1 MLILGIETSCDDTA
15 AAVVQDGS
23 KVLSSVVQN
32 QDDLHSPFGGIV
44 PEMASRRHLE
54 VIDSV
59 VRRAIESST
68 ASLEELDLI
77 SVTAGPGLVGSLLVG
92 LSYAKGLSYATGLP
106 LVPVD
111 HIQGHLMTLDL
122 AGGTPLPAVSLV
134 SSGGHTTLYH
144 LSVEAPPRV
153 LGTTLDD
160 AAGEALD
167 KAAKM
172 LGLGFP
178 GGPAMEKAALGGNA
192 SALKLPRPLSGKDT
206 LDFSFSGL
214 KTSLFTWLKR
224 EGYFDST
231 SEGRCLPLS
240 IADLAAS
247 YQQAV
252 VDTLIE
258 KCLMALRRTGTP
270 NLLIVGG
277 VARNAL
283 LRERAAAAAGE
294 ERFQA
299 HFPPPELCTDNAAM
313 IAALGYRQ
321 RERAAVDSL
330 DINAYSTKALK
341 SGFRAPDKT
350 GAAKSARKSAK
361 NSARKSAKN
370 SAKIYGGY

>member
-59 VRRAIESST
+59 VRRAIEYST

-192 SALKLPRPLSGKDT
+192 SALELPRPLSGKDT

-231 SEGRCLPLS
+231 TEGRRLPLS
-240 IADLAAS
+240 LADLAAS

-258 KCLMALRRTGTP
+258 RCLMALRRTGTP

-294 ERFQA
+294 ERFQV

-341 SGFRAPDKT
+341 SGFRALAKT

-361 NSARKSAKN
+361 NSAKKL
-370 SAKIYGGY
+370 GGL

>member
-1 MLILGIETSCDDTA
+1 MLTLGIETSCDDTA
-15 AAVVQDGS
+15 AAVVQDG
-23 KVLSSVVQN
+23 KRVLSSVVQN

-59 VRRAIESST
+59 VHRAIKDAST
-68 ASLEELDLI
+68 SFEDINLI
-77 SVTAGPGLVGSLLVG
+77 SVTAGPGLIGSLLVG

-134 SSGGHTTLYH
+134 SSGGHTTLYQ
-144 LSVEAPPRV
+144 LSADDAPLV

-172 LGLGFP
+172 LGLGYP
-178 GGPAMEKAALGGNA
+178 GGPAMEKAAAGGDP
-192 SALKLPRPLSGKDT
+192 SALDLPRPLSGKDT

-214 KTSLFTWLKR
+214 KTSLFTWLRR
-224 EGYFDST
+224 EGYLDST
-231 SEGRCLPLS
+231 TEGRHLPLPIS
-240 IADLAAS
+240 DLAAS

-252 VDTLIE
+252 VDTLVE
-258 KCLMALRRTGTP
+258 RCLMALRRTGAP

-277 VARNAL
+277 VARNTL
-283 LRERAAAAAGE
+283 LRERAAAAAAVEGFE
-294 ERFQA
+294 V
-299 HFPPPELCTDNAAM
+299 HFPPGYLCTDNAAM

-321 RERAAVDSL
+321 REKAVMDPL
-330 DINAYSTKALK
+330 DINAYSTK
-341 SGFRAPDKT
+341 SMRSEFGV
-350 GAAKSARKSAK
+350 SARKSARR
-361 NSARKSAKN
+361 SARRPARKS
-370 SAKIYGGY
+370 GGH

>member
-1 MLILGIETSCDDTA
+1 MPMLTLGIETSCDDTA
-15 AAVVQDGS
+15 AAVVRGGTR
-23 KVLSSVVQN
+23 VLSSVVQN

-59 VRRAIESST
+59 VGRAIEASA
-68 ASLEELDLI
+68 ASLEEMDLI

-111 HIQGHLMTLDL
+111 HIQAHIMTLDL

-144 LSVEAPPRV
+144 LDSEASPRI

-172 LGLGFP
+172 LGLGYP
-178 GGPAMEKAALGGNA
+178 GGPAMEKAAAGGDP
-192 SALKLPRPLSGKDT
+192 SALELPRPLSGKDT

-214 KTSLFTWLKR
+214 KTSLFTWLR
-224 EGYFDST
+224 RQGYFDQTIS
-231 SEGRCLPLS
+231 GRRLPLS

-252 VDTLIE
+252 VDSLIE
-258 KCLMALRRTGTP
+258 RCLMALRHTGTS

-283 LRERAAAAAGE
+283 LREQAAREAGE
-294 ERFQA
+294 AGFEV
-299 HFPPPELCTDNAAM
+299 HFPPPQLCTDNAAM

-321 RERAAVDSL
+321 RERAIADPT
-330 DINAYSTKALK
+330 DINVYSTKAL
-341 SGFRAPDKT
+341 RAEIQAPVRT
-350 GAAKSARKSAK
+350 AAGASARRYDRRSDER
-361 NSARKSAKN
+361 S
-370 SAKIYGGY
+370 GGN

>member
-1 MLILGIETSCDDTA
+1 MLTLGIETSCDDTA
-15 AAVVQDGS
+15 AAVVLNGNQ
-23 KVLSSVVQN
+23 VLSSVVQN

-54 VIDSV
+54 VMDSV
-59 VRRAIESST
+59 VRRAMEAST
-68 ASLEELDLI
+68 ASLEEIGLI

-111 HIQGHLMTLDL
+111 HIQAHMMTLDL
-122 AGGTPLPAVSLV
+122 AGGTPLPGVFLV

-144 LSVEAPPRV
+144 LDTGGDPIV

-172 LGLGFP
+172 LGLGYP
-178 GGPAMEKAALGGNA
+178 GGPAIESAAASGDP

-214 KTSLFTWLKR
+214 KTSLFTWLRR
-224 EGYFDST
+224 EGYFDQT
-231 SEGRCLPLS
+231 LAGRRLPLS

-252 VDTLIE
+252 VDSLIE
-258 KCLMALRRTGTP
+258 RCLMALRHTGAS
-270 NLLIVGG
+270 NLVIVGG
-277 VARNAL
+277 VARNTL
-283 LRERAAAAAGE
+283 LREQAAAKAVEAGVE
-294 ERFQA
+294 V
-299 HFPPPELCTDNAAM
+299 HIPPPQLCTDNAAM

-321 RERAAVDSL
+321 RERAMMDPL
-330 DINAYSTKALK
+330 KINVYSTKALRSEFKAPTWTAAGISASRSAKK
-341 SGFRAPDKT
+341 SG
-350 GAAKSARKSAK
+350 G
-361 NSARKSAKN
+361 N
-370 SAKIYGGY
+370 

>member
-1 MLILGIETSCDDTA
+1 LTLGIETSCDDTA
-15 AAVVQDGS
+15 AAVVEKGHR
-23 KVLSSVVQN
+23 VLSSVVQN

-59 VRRAIESST
+59 VRRAIEASG
-68 ASLEELDLI
+68 ASLGEMELI

-106 LVPVD
+106 LVSVD

-134 SSGGHTTLYH
+134 SSGGHTTLYY
-144 LSVEAPPRV
+144 LNDLDPPRV

-178 GGPAMEKAALGGNA
+178 GGPAMEKTAAGGDPW
-192 SALKLPRPLSGKDT
+192 ALKLPRPLSGKDT

-214 KTSLFTWLKR
+214 KTALYTWLKR

-231 SEGRCLPLS
+231 TEGRRLPLS
-240 IADLAAS
+240 ITDLAAS
-247 YQQAV
+247 
-252 VDTLIE
+252 IS
-258 KCLMALRRTGTP
+258 K
-270 NLLIVGG
+270 
-277 VARNAL
+277 
-283 LRERAAAAAGE
+283 
-294 ERFQA
+294 
-299 HFPPPELCTDNAAM
+299 PEW
-313 IAALGYRQ
+313 I
-321 RERAAVDSL
+321 
-330 DINAYSTKALK
+330 
-341 SGFRAPDKT
+341 P
-350 GAAKSARKSAK
+350 
-361 NSARKSAKN
+361 
-370 SAKIYGGY
+370 

>member
-15 AAVVQDGS
+15 AAVVQDGRR
-23 KVLSSVVQN
+23 VLSSVVQN

-54 VIDSV
+54 VVDSV

-68 ASLEELDLI
+68 VALEELDLI

-144 LSVEAPPRV
+144 LHPEDPPGV

-172 LGLGFP
+172 LGLGYP
-178 GGPAMEKAALGGNA
+178 GGPAMERAALGGNA
-192 SALKLPRPLSGKDT
+192 SALELPRPLSGKNT

-214 KTSLFTWLKR
+214 KTSLFTWLRR

-231 SEGRCLPLS
+231 TEGRRLPLS

-258 KCLMALRRTGTP
+258 RCLMALRRTGTP
-270 NLLIVGG
+270 NLVIVGG

-283 LRERAAAAAGE
+283 LRERAAAVAVKEG
-294 ERFQA
+294 FQV

-321 RERAAVDSL
+321 REMATVDPL
-330 DINAYSTKALK
+330 DINAYSTKALR
-341 SGFRAPDKT
+341 SGFRSPARNRAST
-350 GAAKSARKSAK
+350 SARKSAK
-361 NSARKSAKN
+361 KSAKISAKN
-370 SAKIYGGY
+370 SGGF

>member
-1 MLILGIETSCDDTA
+1 MLTLGIETSCDDTA
-15 AAVVQDGS
+15 AAVVQDGNR
-23 KVLSSVVQN
+23 VLSSVVQD

-59 VRRAIESST
+59 IHRAIEASA
-68 ASLEELDLI
+68 ASLNEMELI

-106 LVPVD
+106 LIPVD

-144 LSVEAPPRV
+144 LDAENPPRV

-172 LGLGFP
+172 LGLGYP
-178 GGPAMEKAALGGNA
+178 GGPAMEKAALGGDP
-192 SALKLPRPLSGKDT
+192 SALELPRPLSGKDT

-214 KTSLFTWLKR
+214 KTSLFTWLRR
-224 EGYFDST
+224 EGYFDRT
-231 SEGRCLPLS
+231 TAGRRLPLS
-240 IADLAAS
+240 ITDLAAS

-258 KCLMALRRTGTP
+258 RCLMAIRRTGTS
-270 NLLIVGG
+270 NLIVVGG

-283 LRERAAAAAGE
+283 LRERGAAAASE
-294 ERFQA
+294 EGFEI
-299 HFPPPELCTDNAAM
+299 HFPPPQLCTDNAAM

-321 RERAAVDSL
+321 RERAIVDPL
-330 DINAYSTKALK
+330 GINVYSTKALRSK
-341 SGFRAPDKT
+341 SIPSVKR
-350 GAAKSARKSAK
+350 S
-361 NSARKSAKN
+361 
-370 SAKIYGGY
+370 GGH

>member
-1 MLILGIETSCDDTA
+1 MLTLGIETSCDDTA
-15 AAVVQDGS
+15 AAIVENGNR
-23 KVLSSVVQN
+23 VLSSVVQN

-59 VRRAIESST
+59 VRRAIEVST
-68 ASLEELDLI
+68 ASLEEMDLI

-106 LVPVD
+106 LIPVD
-111 HIQGHLMTLDL
+111 HIQGHMMTLDL

-134 SSGGHTTLYH
+134 SSGGHTTLYR
-144 LSVEAPPRV
+144 LDAEDSPKV

-178 GGPAMEKAALGGNA
+178 GGPAMERAALGGDP
-192 SALKLPRPLSGKDT
+192 SALELPRPLSGKDT

-224 EGYFDST
+224 EGYFDQT
-231 SEGRCLPLS
+231 TTGRRLPLP

-247 YQQAV
+247 YQLAV

-258 KCLMALRRTGTP
+258 RCLMALRRTGIS
-270 NLLIVGG
+270 NLLVVGG
-277 VARNAL
+277 VARNTL

-294 ERFQA
+294 EGFEV
-299 HFPPPELCTDNAAM
+299 HFPPPQLCTDNAAM

-321 RERAAVDSL
+321 RERAIADPL
-330 DINAYSTKALK
+330 DINAYSTK
-341 SGFRAPDKT
+341 SMRSEFRTPANSS
-350 GAAKSARKSAK
+350 AKRSAKISAK
-361 NSARKSAKN
+361 NSARKS
-370 SAKIYGGY
+370 GGL

>member
-1 MLILGIETSCDDTA
+1 
-15 AAVVQDGS
+15 
-23 KVLSSVVQN
+23 VLSSVVQN

-59 VRRAIESST
+59 VGRAIEASA
-68 ASLEELDLI
+68 ASLEEMDLI

-111 HIQGHLMTLDL
+111 HIQAHMMTLDL

-144 LSVEAPPRV
+144 LDSEGSPRITLYHLDSEGSPRI

-172 LGLGFP
+172 LGLGYP
-178 GGPAMEKAALGGNA
+178 GGPAMERAAAGGDP
-192 SALKLPRPLSGKDT
+192 SALELPRPLSGRDT

-214 KTSLFTWLKR
+214 KTSLYTWLRR
-224 EGYFDST
+224 EGYFDQT
-231 SEGRCLPLS
+231 LAGRRLPLS

-252 VDTLIE
+252 VDSLIE
-258 KCLMALRRTGTP
+258 RCLTALRRTGTS

-277 VARNAL
+277 VARNTL
-283 LRERAAAAAGE
+283 LREQAAGE
-294 ERFQA
+294 AVEGGFEV

-321 RERAAVDSL
+321 RERAIADPK
-330 DINAYSTKALK
+330 DINVYSTKALRSEFK
-341 SGFRAPDKT
+341 APT
-350 GAAKSARKSAK
+350 GTAADTSAK
-361 NSARKSAKN
+361 RSNRRSDRRS
-370 SAKIYGGY
+370 GGQ

>member
-1 MLILGIETSCDDTA
+1 MLTLGIETSCDDTA
-15 AAVVQDGS
+15 AAVVENGNR
-23 KVLSSVVQN
+23 VLSSVVQN

-59 VRRAIESST
+59 VRRAIEVST
-68 ASLEELDLI
+68 TSLEEIDLI

-92 LSYAKGLSYATGLP
+92 LSYAKGLSYATGTP
-106 LVPVD
+106 LIPVD
-111 HIQGHLMTLDL
+111 HIQGHIMTLDL

-144 LSVEAPPRV
+144 LDAEDSPRV

-178 GGPAMEKAALGGNA
+178 GGPAMERAALGGNP
-192 SALKLPRPLSGKDT
+192 SALELPRPLSGKDT

-214 KTSLFTWLKR
+214 KTSLFTWLRR
-224 EGYFDST
+224 EGYFDQTT
-231 SEGRCLPLS
+231 SGRRLPLP

-247 YQQAV
+247 YQRAV

-258 KCLMALRRTGTP
+258 RCLMALRRTGTS
-270 NLLIVGG
+270 NLVVVGG

-294 ERFQA
+294 EGFEV
-299 HFPPPELCTDNAAM
+299 HFPPPQLCTDNAAM

-321 RERAAVDSL
+321 RKRAIADPL
-330 DINAYSTKALK
+330 DINAYSTK
-341 SGFRAPDKT
+341 SMRSEFRAPT
-350 GAAKSARKSAK
+350 RKSPKKSAK
-361 NSARKSAKN
+361 KSTKISAIKS
-370 SAKIYGGY
+370 GGL

>member
-1 MLILGIETSCDDTA
+1 M
-15 AAVVQDGS
+15 
-23 KVLSSVVQN
+23 
-32 QDDLHSPFGGIV
+32 
-44 PEMASRRHLE
+44 
-54 VIDSV
+54 
-59 VRRAIESST
+59 
-68 ASLEELDLI
+68 DLI
-77 SVTAGPGLVGSLLVG
+77 SVTAGPGLIGSLLVG
-92 LSYAKGLSYATGLP
+92 LSYAKGLSYATGVP

-122 AGGTPLPAVSLV
+122 VGGTPLPAVSLV

-144 LSVEAPPRV
+144 LDEEGPPRV

-178 GGPAMEKAALGGNA
+178 GGPAMEKAASGGDP
-192 SALKLPRPLSGKDT
+192 SALELPRPLSGKDT

-224 EGYFDST
+224 EGYFDRT
-231 SEGRCLPLS
+231 VEGRSLPLS

-252 VDTLIE
+252 VDILVE
-258 KCLMALRRTGTP
+258 KCLMALRHTGAP

-277 VARNAL
+277 VARNTL
-283 LRERAAAAAGE
+283 LRERTTAAADRDG
-294 ERFQA
+294 FGIY
-299 HFPPPELCTDNAAM
+299 FPPPQLCTDNAAM

-321 RERAAVDSL
+321 RERAMIDAM
-330 DINAYSTKALK
+330 DINAYSTK
-341 SGFRAPDKT
+341 SMRSEIGFHAWT
-350 GAAKSARKSAK
+350 FENTSARRS
-361 NSARKSAKN
+361 
-370 SAKIYGGY
+370 GGH

>member
-1 MLILGIETSCDDTA
+1 MLTLGIETSCDDTA
-15 AAVVQDGS
+15 AAVVEDGS
-23 KVLSSVVQN
+23 IVLSSVVQN

-59 VRRAIESST
+59 VRRALETSST
-68 ASLEELDLI
+68 SLEEIGLI
-77 SVTAGPGLVGSLLVG
+77 SATAGPGLIGSLLVG
-92 LSYAKGLSYATGLP
+92 LSYAKGLSYATGVP

-122 AGGTPLPAVSLV
+122 AGGTPLPAVSMV
-134 SSGGHTTLYH
+134 SSGGHTALYH
-144 LSVEAPPRV
+144 LDAEGGPPRF

-172 LGLGFP
+172 LGLGYP
-178 GGPAMEKAALGGNA
+178 GGPALEKAAAGGDP
-192 SALKLPRPLSGKDT
+192 SALDLPRPLSGKDT

-214 KTSLFTWLKR
+214 KTSLFSFLRR

-231 SEGRCLPLS
+231 VEGRRLPYS
-240 IADLAAS
+240 IPDLAAS
-247 YQQAV
+247 FQQAV

-258 KCLMALRRTGTP
+258 RCFMALRQTGTS

-283 LRERAAAAAGE
+283 LRERAAAAAIEAGFE
-294 ERFQA
+294 V
-299 HFPPPELCTDNAAM
+299 HFPPPQLCTDNAAM
-313 IAALGYRQ
+313 IAALGHRQ
-321 RERAAVDSL
+321 RKMAMKDPL
-330 DINAYSTKALK
+330 KINVYSTKSLRSEFKASARTRASRSACK
-341 SGFRAPDKT
+341 SGGR
-350 GAAKSARKSAK
+350 
-361 NSARKSAKN
+361 
-370 SAKIYGGY
+370 

>member
-1 MLILGIETSCDDTA
+1 MLTLGIETSCDDTA
-15 AAVVQDGS
+15 AAVVENGS
-23 KVLSSVVQN
+23 LVLSSVVQN

-59 VRRAIESST
+59 VRRAIDDSA
-68 ASLEELDLI
+68 ASLEKIELI

-122 AGGTPLPAVSLV
+122 AGGTPLPSICLV
-134 SSGGHTTLYH
+134 SSGGHTTLYQ
-144 LSVEAPPRV
+144 LDADGSSTV

-178 GGPAMEKAALGGNA
+178 GGPAMEKAAAGGNP
-192 SALKLPRPLSGKDT
+192 SALELPRPLSGKNT

-224 EGYFDST
+224 EGYFDQT
-231 SEGRCLPLS
+231 LAGRHLPLS

-258 KCLMALRRTGTP
+258 RCLLALRCTGAS

-283 LRERAAAAAGE
+283 LRERAAAAAADEGFE
-294 ERFQA
+294 V
-299 HFPPPELCTDNAAM
+299 HFPPPQLCTDNAAM

-321 RERAAVDSL
+321 REKAIVDPL
-330 DINAYSTKALK
+330 DINVYSTKALRA
-341 SGFRAPDKT
+341 GVRAP
-350 GAAKSARKSAK
+350 ARI
-361 NSARKSAKN
+361 SAKN
-370 SAKIYGGY
+370 SAKKSANRSAKKSGGH

>member
-15 AAVVQDGS
+15 AAVIQNGNRI
-23 KVLSSVVQN
+23 LSSVVQN

-44 PEMASRRHLE
+44 PEMASRKHLE

-59 VRRAIESST
+59 VHRAIYESA
-68 ASLEELDLI
+68 ASLADMELI
-77 SVTAGPGLVGSLLVG
+77 SVTAGPGLIGSLLVG

-106 LVPVD
+106 LIPVD

-122 AGGTPLPAVSLV
+122 AGGTPFPAVSLV

-144 LSVEAPPRV
+144 LDAESPPCV

-172 LGLGFP
+172 LGLGYP
-178 GGPAMEKAALGGNA
+178 GGPAMERAALNGKP

-214 KTSLFTWLKR
+214 KTSLFTWLRR
-224 EGYFDST
+224 EGYFDCT
-231 SEGRCLPLS
+231 TEGRRLPLS

-247 YQQAV
+247 FQQAV

-258 KCLMALRRTGTP
+258 RCLMALRRTEAS
-270 NLLIVGG
+270 NLIVVGG
-277 VARNAL
+277 VARNTL
-283 LRERAAAAAGE
+283 LREQAAATAKKEGFE
-294 ERFQA
+294 V
-299 HFPPPELCTDNAAM
+299 HFPPPQLCTDNAAM

-321 RERAAVDSL
+321 RDRALTDPL
-330 DINAYSTKALK
+330 KINAYSTKALK
-341 SGFRAPDKT
+341 SKFNGP
-350 GAAKSARKSAK
+350 AKSPL
-361 NSARKSAKN
+361 NLDV
-370 SAKIYGGY
+370 